1 MLLESIILAIG
12 YLVGWS
18 VGACR
23 FLIYGIG
30 SEVTSSGRRIR
41 YGGLFQFSAGSAR
54 LGVFASFW
62 VDLLILRT
70 SCPLGV
76 VGHGVGRGSQKRAG
90 GVDRERWGWLEES
103 MCGWDKAAAAARA

>member
-1 MLLESIILAIG
+1 MLFESIILAIG

-30 SEVTSSGRRIR
+30 SEVTSGSRRVR

-54 LGVFASFW
+54 LGVFACFW
-62 VDLLILRT
+62 VDLLIPRT
-70 SCPLGV
+70 GCPLRV
-76 VGHGVGRGSQKRAG
+76 VGHGVGRGS
-90 GVDRERWGWLEES
+90 
-103 MCGWDKAAAAARA
+103 